1 MKMSELSVLSAVNYL
16 RLDYGSLDDSEKD
29 EIEMLIRA
37 AKDYVKS
44 YTGLSDDE
52 VDEHEDITVAAL
64 ILVQDMFD
72 NRSRYVQ
79 NTISQPNRTVETI
92 LNMHCV
98 NLI

>member
-37 AKDYVKS
+37 ARDYVKS

-79 NTISQPNRTVETI
+79 NTSSQPNRTVETI